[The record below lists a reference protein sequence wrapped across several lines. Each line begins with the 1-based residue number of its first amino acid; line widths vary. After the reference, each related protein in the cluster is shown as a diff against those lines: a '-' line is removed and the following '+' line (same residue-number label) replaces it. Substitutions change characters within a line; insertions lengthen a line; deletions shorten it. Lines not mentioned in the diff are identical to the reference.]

1 MDDIRWAIAQ
11 EIPHLR
17 RYARGLTGDA
27 ASADD
32 LVQAS
37 LERALRKHRLWRRR
51 GSLRSWL
58 LRIVYRTFL
67 NERQRARRHVPL
79 DDAAL
84 GDDMP
89 TPDAPPETRI
99 EARDVVRD
107 LAHLPV
113 QQRAV
118 LLLVVVEDLSYD
130 EVADALGI
138 PIGTVRSRLSRAR
151 ARLRAWCDAAADGG
165 EQAPSHLRRVK

>member
-1 MDDIRWAIAQ
+1 MDDIRWAMAQ

-58 LRIVYRTFL
+58 FRIVHRTFL
-67 NERQRARRHVPL
+67 NDLQGGRRHVPL
-79 DDAAL
+79 EEAATETV
-84 GDDMP
+84 
-89 TPDAPPETRI
+89 TPAPQAAQETRI
-99 EARDVVRD
+99 EALDVVRQ

-130 EVADALGI
+130 EVADVLGV

-151 ARLRAWCDAAADGG
+151 ESLRAWSDPAAAD
-165 EQAPSHLRRVK
+165 EATASHLRRVK

>member
-1 MDDIRWAIAQ
+1 LDDVRWAIAQ

-58 LRIVYRTFL
+58 FRIVHRTFL
-67 NERQRARRHVPL
+67 NDLQRGGRHVPL
-79 DDAAL
+79 EEAAAEAV
-84 GDDMP
+84 
-89 TPDAPPETRI
+89 TPAPWTAQETRI
-99 EARDVVRD
+99 EALDVVRR

-113 QQRAV
+113 GQRAV

-130 EVADALGI
+130 EAADVLGV

-151 ARLRAWCDAAADGG
+151 ESLRTWTDPAAEDD
-165 EQAPSHLRRVK
+165 EPTPSHLRRVK

>member
-27 ASADD
+27 WSADD

-67 NERQRARRHVPL
+67 NDLQQGRRHVPL
-79 DDAAL
+79 DDAAA
-84 GDDMP
+84 GEAMP
-89 TPDAPPETRI
+89 TPEASQETRL
-99 EARDVVRD
+99 EALDIVRS
-107 LAHLPV
+107 LERLPV

-118 LLLVVVEDLSYD
+118 LLLVAVEDLSYD
-130 EVADALGI
+130 EVAEVLGV

-151 ARLRAWCDAAADGG
+151 ESLRAWTDPAAEEDTPT
-165 EQAPSHLRRVK
+165 PSHLRRVK